1 MLSDS
6 VATANVIQLSDV
18 FCGYE
23 KLLFRINKNCLGPGG
38 RLATLDKWWMNRQ
51 MLGLKKKRVVN

>member
-6 VATANVIQLSDV
+6 VTTANVIQLSDV

-23 KLLFRINKNCLGPGG
+23 KLLFQINKNCLGPGG
-38 RLATLDKWWMNRQ
+38 RLAT
-51 MLGLKKKRVVN
+51 GL